1 MYIGEVEVTLREAI
15 FSVTIASVLFLVGF
29 LISTKI
35 EHSVNQRNLEYR
47 QAAQITETNEFAQAI
62 KTDVGNA
69 FVQGTWNSE
78 STVSHDKLKG
88 EYARIYADY
97 QEHRMHTRIET
108 YTTYDSKGRPHTHT
122 RTVHYWSWDTYKTS
136 VTNSPTVNFMGVSFP
151 FKKFNYDNVRRKY
164 ETVDNGFRKRIEF
177 TMIPTKFNAS
187 AYTKL
192 MNNTVSDGTSLIQD
206 GSIVKMYERYTDS
219 CALFIFWML
228 WSVLMVGSVVVF
240 VCIENRWI
248 EDDPD
253 GIKDDPYWMKAARK
267 SPYYRPKKAWPYKK
281 Y

>member
-1 MYIGEVEVTLREAI
+1 MYVGEVEVTLREAI
-15 FSVTIASVLFLVGF
+15 FSVTIASVLFLIGF

-69 FVQGTWNSE
+69 FVQGKWVANAAVE
-78 STVSHDKLKG
+78 HPKLKG
-88 EYARIYADY
+88 EWARIHADY
-97 QEHRMHTRIET
+97 QEYRMHTRVET

-136 VTNSPTVNFMGVSFP
+136 ATNSPTVTFMGVTFP
-151 FKKFNYDNVRRKY
+151 FKKFNYDNVGRKY
-164 ETVDNGFRKRIEF
+164 ETVGNGFEKRIEF
-177 TMIPTKFNAS
+177 TMIPLEFNAA

-192 MNNTVSDGTSLIQD
+192 ENNTVSDNTALIQD
-206 GSIVKMYERYTDS
+206 GNIAKMYERYTDS
-219 CALFIFWML
+219 CALFIFWIL
-228 WSVLMVGSVVVF
+228 WSLLMVGAVVVF
-240 VCIENRWI
+240 VCIDNRWI
-248 EDDPD
+248 EDNPD
-253 GIKDDPYWMKAARK
+253 GIKDDPPWIKAARK